1 MKNGLLMRK
10 VLIMAVL
17 LVSMLSMEAQV
28 VSFDMIN
35 KNRNTDPTAAL
46 NNLPAKIV
54 DKIKVVDK
62 ENDVASFSGVA
73 TNEDKEKVMDLEIDV
88 VNMTNIIFNS
98 AKS

>member
-1 MKNGLLMRK
+1 MRK

-35 KNRNTDPTAAL
+35 KNRNNDPTAAL